1 MVKFKTRKARVTHL
15 IIIINIA
22 FFAVENSLG
31 GSQNIENLERLGALI
46 PQQVFTGEWWRLV
59 SANFL
64 HYDWLHLSSNMIAL
78 YFVGSLVEL
87 NFGKLVYIF
96 IYLCS
101 GISSML
107 SFSLFILFAQGNLI
121 LIGASASIMGLVGTI
136 LAIFFRLWL
145 KEKSKKSI
153 YRLISI
159 FLMIIIQ
166 FIFDFLL
173 PQVSFFSHLF
183 GLIWGFILGLIVQ
196 IFLKSKRLIR

>member
-1 MVKFKTRKARVTHL
+1 
-15 IIIINIA
+15 
-22 FFAVENSLG
+22 
-31 GSQNIENLERLGALI
+31 
-46 PQQVFTGEWWRLV
+46 
-59 SANFL
+59 
-64 HYDWLHLSSNMIAL
+64 MIAL

-173 PQVSFFSHLF
+173 PQVSFFSHLS

-196 IFLKSKRLIR
+196 IFLKPKRLIR